1 MLKALKKS
9 LHSIT
14 SDWTKAKRQADR
26 QNRVSRADL
35 DRMRRGYYRVTVKDA
50 AYEVMEQAYL
60 KASNNGTLPAN
71 ARQIMYA
78 ARPLVLEKT
87 GGECWKNSSY
97 FTQVLLPDF
106 IEKNPEVAGEWDVVA
121 RPGDAPFAVARFRWD

>member
-1 MLKALKKS
+1 MMARRKKKAMLKTLKKS

-50 AYEVMEQAYL
+50 AYEVMEQSYL
-60 KASNNGTLPAN
+60 KASSNGALPETLGRSCMQRVRWSWRKPAES
-71 ARQIMYA
+71 AGRTHHTSHRCCSRISWRKILKSPA
-78 ARPLVLEKT
+78 SGT
-87 GGECWKNSSY
+87 W
-97 FTQVLLPDF
+97 FTMR
-106 IEKNPEVAGEWDVVA
+106 AGI
-121 RPGDAPFAVARFRWD
+121 

>member
-1 MLKALKKS
+1 MMARRKKKAMLKTLKKS

-50 AYEVMEQAYL
+50 AYEVMEQSYL
-60 KASNNGTLPAN
+60 KASSNGALPERSADHVCSASAGPGEN
-71 ARQIMYA
+71 R
-78 ARPLVLEKT
+78 RRVLEELIILHT
-87 GGECWKNSSY
+87 G
-97 FTQVLLPDF
+97 
-106 IEKNPEVAGEWDVVA
+106 
-121 RPGDAPFAVARFRWD
+121 